1 MLYPFAY
8 LAPQHLGVRGRLL
21 RYIAGR
27 LVLVGLAAVA
37 LSWTVFLLVH
47 ALPGNP
53 FSGSER
59 MTDRREA
66 ILLHR
71 AHLDDPYPLQYL
83 HWLQTYFS
91 GALSPLLMSEA
102 WTTIR
107 LGLLAL
113 VLMLALGIWMGMTA
127 VARRGTRFDH
137 LATAAASVAYAVP
150 NFVWA
155 MWLLYVFTILA
166 FRWTGGLLYVEV
178 GWGQPIQWVLPA
190 LALGLP
196 PSGLVARLVR
206 TSMLETLTQDY
217 VRTAWAKGL
226 RAQTVLVR
234 HALRNALIPLVTV
247 MGPIAVSTL
256 MGSIVIEN
264 AFGVP
269 GLGPE
274 LVRSIL
280 SRSYFT
286 ATGIFTYY
294 SVLAGL
300 AMLGVDLA
308 YAAIDP
314 KIRY

>member
-1 MLYPFAY
+1 MNA
-8 LAPQHLGVRGRLL
+8 RLL

-66 ILLHR
+66 LLLHR
-71 AHLDDPYPLQYL
+71 AHLDDPYPLQYW

-91 GALSPLLMSEA
+91 GGLSPLLMSEA

-113 VLMLALGIWMGMTA
+113 VLMLGIGIWMGMA
-127 VARRGTRFDH
+127 SAARPGTRIDRF
-137 LATAAASVAYAVP
+137 ASIASSVAYAVP

-155 MWLLYVFTILA
+155 MLLLYMFTILA
-166 FRWTGGLLYVEV
+166 FRWTGGLLYIEI
-178 GWGQPIQWVLPA
+178 GWGQPIQWAMPA

-196 PSGLVARLVR
+196 PTGLVARLVR
-206 TSMLETLTQDY
+206 ASMLDTLTQDY

-226 RAQTVLVR
+226 QEKAVLLR

-247 MGPIAVSTL
+247 MGPISISTL
-256 MGSIVIEN
+256 MGSIVVEN

-294 SVLAGL
+294 SVMAGL

-308 YAAIDP
+308 YSVIDP
-314 KIRY
+314 HVRY